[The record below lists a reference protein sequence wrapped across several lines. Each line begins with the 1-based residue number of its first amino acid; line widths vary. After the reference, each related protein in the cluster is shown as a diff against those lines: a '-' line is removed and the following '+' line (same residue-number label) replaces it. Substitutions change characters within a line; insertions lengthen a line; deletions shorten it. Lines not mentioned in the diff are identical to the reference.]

1 MKVQTRPHAA
11 SLPILIPCWTKGE
24 EEGEALILRPP
35 SGDAV
40 LLRFP
45 YRHPVRRFGDA
56 DFEDAIKLMGVGGT
70 RRFIALKLLQTA
82 IANKQQQDIKKAR
95 EMLCAAVASDYRE
108 ADAIERSFPS
118 HKQRGTKRESIYP
131 KDSLMDELHRA
142 LNPDLN
148 DEAEM
153 LTKRYLNE
161 DPVSLFAMEMSGSLG
176 GNPLHRQEFTE
187 DGRRRFISEGMGV
200 QLILWRS
207 GKRLTPAV
215 YCPDLETAAYAAAL
229 FSSRW
234 KVCPYSS
241 CLKWF
246 VPNKAKQDYCCPAHR
261 EAHRVARWR
270 ERHKVGS
277 KRR

>member
-1 MKVQTRPHAA
+1 MKAQTGPHAL

-24 EEGEALILRPP
+24 EEGEALILHPP

-45 YRHPVRRFGDA
+45 NRHPVRRFGDA
-56 DFEDAIKLMGVGGT
+56 DFENAIKLMGEGGT
-70 RRFIALKLLQTA
+70 KRFIALRLLQTA

-108 ADAIERSFPS
+108 ADTIERSFPP
-118 HKQRGTKRESIYP
+118 HKQRKKRTSIYP
-131 KDSLMDELHRA
+131 KDSMMDELHRV
-142 LNPDLN
+142 LNPDLT
-148 DEAEM
+148 DEAEI
-153 LTKRYLNE
+153 LTQRYLNE
-161 DPVSLFAMEMSGSLG
+161 DPVSLFAMEMSGSLE
-176 GNPLHRQEFTE
+176 GNPLHRTEFT
-187 DGRRRFISEGMGV
+187 DNGRRRFISEGMGV

-215 YCPDLETAAYAAAL
+215 YCPDLETAAYATAL
-229 FSSRW
+229 FGGRW
-234 KVCPYSS
+234 KVCPYYA

-246 VPNKAKQDYCCPAHR
+246 VPKKVKQDYCCPAHR

-270 ERHKVGS
+270 KRHKEGS
-277 KRR
+277 KGR

>member
-1 MKVQTRPHAA
+1 MKAQTGPHAA

-24 EEGEALILRPP
+24 EEGEALALRPP

-45 YRHPVRRFGDA
+45 DRHPVRRFGDA
-56 DFEDAIKLMGVGGT
+56 DFENAIKLMGEGGT
-70 RRFIALKLLQTA
+70 KRFIALRLLQTA

-108 ADAIERSFPS
+108 AASIERSFPP
-118 HKQRGTKRESIYP
+118 HKQREKRTSIYP
-131 KDSLMDELHRA
+131 KDSPMDELHRV
-142 LNPDLN
+142 LNPDLP

-161 DPVSLFAMEMSGSLG
+161 DAVSLFAMEMSGSLG
-176 GNPLHRQEFTE
+176 GNPLHRKEFTD
-187 DGRRRFISEGMGV
+187 DGRRRLISEGMGV

-215 YCPDLETAAYAAAL
+215 YCLDLETAAYATAL
-229 FSSRW
+229 FGSRW
-234 KVCPYSS
+234 KVCPHLS
-241 CLKWF
+241 CGKWF
-246 VPNKAKQDYCCPAHR
+246 TPTRAKQDFCCPAHR

-270 ERHKVGS
+270 KRRKVGW